1 MVPTLPCLFNSA
13 ACLYLA
19 GSHLSEHPLQTASQA
34 CRLPLAVRSLLSCW
48 WSLAERCPRGCRTP
62 FCRLPPAAIL
72 LVLPSCCCGECG
84 QSPSSMTYCIVALY
98 QDYQLVPNFCCLDS
112 KILTAAW
119 DSFAALENTRLYTS
133 QPLGQSPSYIEIGRQ
148 QLAAL
153 WRIPL
158 PESHHHN
165 GPLLITQH
173 DGCCLQDGWC
183 LSTARWTFEND
194 STKF

>member
-1 MVPTLPCLFNSA
+1 MLPADLCHDFINRWS
-13 ACLYLA
+13 
-19 GSHLSEHPLQTASQA
+19 
-34 CRLPLAVRSLLSCW
+34 LPLVSSPQLLASTLQVAIW
-48 WSLAERCPRGCRTP
+48 
-62 FCRLPPAAIL
+62 RLSPAAIL

-84 QSPSSMTYCIVALY
+84 QSPSSMTYCIVCSTISGATSKS
-98 QDYQLVPNFCCLDS
+98 QNFSCLDCE
-112 KILTAAW
+112 IITARA
-119 DSFAALENTRLYTS
+119 SFAALENTWIYTS
-133 QPLGQSPSYIEIGRQ
+133 LKQPLGQSPSFNEAGRQ

-153 WRIPL
+153 WRFPL